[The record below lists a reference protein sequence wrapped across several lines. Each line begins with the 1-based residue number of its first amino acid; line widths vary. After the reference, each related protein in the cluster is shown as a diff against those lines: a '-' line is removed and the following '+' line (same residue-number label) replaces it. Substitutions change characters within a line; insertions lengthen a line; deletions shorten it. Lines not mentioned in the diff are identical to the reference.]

1 MELLTGVMAA
11 FGLSASAGLNAYIPL
26 LVISLTARYTDLIQL
41 NSPWDALTSWWIIG
55 LLIVLSLIEFF
66 ADKVPAIN
74 HANDAIQT
82 FVRPVAGAIVFAAS
96 ANVITEL
103 HPLLALGAGVLVSG
117 TVHAVKSAAV
127 RPAVTV
133 TTGGA
138 GNVPVSVA
146 EDIFATFLS
155 IMAIIIP
162 IVIAFVFISVTALVV
177 WIFWRRNK
185 RNEAKQAVER
195 SLIKT

>member
-26 LVISLTARYTDLIQL
+26 LVISLTARFTDLIQL
-41 NSPWDALTSWWIIG
+41 SEPWDVLTSWWIIG
-55 LLIVLSLIEFF
+55 LLFVLSLIEFF

-96 ANVITEL
+96 ANVITEV
-103 HPLLALGAGVLVSG
+103 HPVLALGAGVLVSG

-127 RPAVTV
+127 RPAITA
-133 TTGGA
+133 TTSGA
-138 GNVPVSVA
+138 GNVPVSMA
-146 EDIFATFLS
+146 EDIVATGLS
-155 IMAIIIP
+155 ILAIFIP
-162 IVIAFVFISVTALVV
+162 IMIAFVFIFFTALVV
-177 WIFWRRNK
+177 LLFWRRNK
-185 RNEAKQAVER
+185 RKELKPA
-195 SLIKT
+195 I